1 VSHRTLRLRAEIDRP
16 LGRTGAF
23 NAIAGVLAA
32 AVGAIVLA
40 GLVVVTLGSSE
51 YDIVLLFGINAI
63 LVVGLQTFVGNT
75 GIMSFGHVAFMG
87 LGAYTAGILTIPVAA
102 KAVVLPGLPGF
113 LQSASVPV
121 VAAIALAAGV
131 ALVCGL
137 VAGPL
142 IVRLPESTASIATFA
157 LLVVVN
163 NIFQN
168 ATSLTRGNQT
178 FYGVPRSVNFGLV
191 FGTLAVVVM
200 AAAAF
205 KWSPLGLRAR
215 AVRED
220 PIAAE
225 ASGIRVSTARLWP
238 FALSAF
244 ITGAAGALWAFDVTA
259 FSSNSFYISQSI
271 GVIAMMILGGYQ
283 SVTGVILG
291 ATVMSLWLELIRHV
305 ENGVTVAAIH
315 IRAMPGLSQLFLGL
329 ALVFILRWRPA
340 GLAGS
345 KELQFDLA
353 SAAEPRD
360 RVPRGAT
367 AERS

>member
-1 VSHRTLRLRAEIDRP
+1 
-16 LGRTGAF
+16 
-23 NAIAGVLAA
+23 
-32 AVGAIVLA
+32 
-40 GLVVVTLGSSE
+40 
-51 YDIVLLFGINAI
+51 
-63 LVVGLQTFVGNT
+63 
-75 GIMSFGHVAFMG
+75 M
-87 LGAYTAGILTIPVAA
+87 
-102 KAVVLPGLPGF
+102 
-113 LQSASVPV
+113 
-121 VAAIALAAGV
+121 AAGV

-137 VAGPL
+137 AAGPL

-178 FYGVPRSVNFGLV
+178 FFGVPRSVNFGLV
-191 FGTLAVVVM
+191 FGTLAVVVI

-244 ITGAAGALWAFDVTA
+244 ITGAGGALWAFDVTA
-259 FSSNSFYISQSI
+259 FSSNSFYLSQSI
-271 GVIAMMILGGYQ
+271 GVIAMMILGGYR
-283 SVTGVILG
+283 SVTGAILG
-291 ATVMSLWLELIRHV
+291 ATVMSVWLELVRHV
-305 ENGVTVAAIH
+305 ENGVTIAAVH

-329 ALVFILRWRPA
+329 ALVSSFAGVRPGSPARRSFSSTSPPAPSQLIACLEAPLWSGADRCSSTYEGMDCRSSSCTA
-340 GLAGS
+340 GVQLDGRRGHTSLKRYRMSIACSYPIYRALATRRGWDA
-345 KELQFDLA
+345 LTPPA
-353 SAAEPRD
+353 SRRPSPR
-360 RVPRGAT
+360 
-367 AERS
+367 